1 MEGREWGS
9 SFQGSRAP
17 GRGSLPVLLRRNY
30 APSQRRLERTGARG
44 RQRGLGQR
52 GRDPGALTA
61 TRARGQSRDGEGET
75 RPHTQSGLLAH
86 RPRTPG
92 MYTNINI
99 PMYTFTRDA
108 QIAPRLSAAPPPWA
122 PAGSASGRGFAGGR
136 QEAGTRGQESR
147 GGRGPAPLSS
157 QAPPK
162 GPVPSPR
169 HPGTGGETPRAR
181 PRSGPSTVSLS
192 SDALLSLPSAC
203 PGFSVRFPQ
212 RLSGGGSP
220 GYGVRLAPLPGPHR
234 RLGLRCSSAEALLPL
249 AGSLL
254 GVGAKPQPSP
264 GQPCWI
270 KMSAHSWL
278 PARRA

>member
-1 MEGREWGS
+1 MEVRRPAGRVWGVEGREWGS
-9 SFQGSRAP
+9 SFQSSRAP

-30 APSQRRLERTGARG
+30 TPSQRRLERTGAWG

-136 QEAGTRGQESR
+136 QGAGTRGQESR

-162 GPVPSPR
+162 GPVPSPCSPPPTR
-169 HPGTGGETPRAR
+169 SPLTPSSPCLLPVPASQSASPSAFREEGPQATESVWPLCPGLTGG
-181 PRSGPSTVSLS
+181 
-192 SDALLSLPSAC
+192 
-203 PGFSVRFPQ
+203 
-212 RLSGGGSP
+212 
-220 GYGVRLAPLPGPHR
+220 
-234 RLGLRCSSAEALLPL
+234 
-249 AGSLL
+249 
-254 GVGAKPQPSP
+254 
-264 GQPCWI
+264 
-270 KMSAHSWL
+270 
-278 PARRA
+278 